1 MAINKHYNLLNQSP
15 IAWNV
20 SIFFV
25 HKRYKKVEA
34 YEQLIINNDDKC
46 IKLVCENQI
55 PTQLTKHNLSFL
67 FYKSKRLVLR
77 YICRLRSLYLVK
89 KIYTMNMVLSGRIK
103 YKTTENINMSLFQTD
118 IGWTKKIYLHENL
131 INIHLFN
138 HIGNLLKL
146 GWYESPQC
154 KVIN

>member
-1 MAINKHYNLLNQSP
+1 
-15 IAWNV
+15 
-20 SIFFV
+20 
-25 HKRYKKVEA
+25 
-34 YEQLIINNDDKC
+34 
-46 IKLVCENQI
+46 
-55 PTQLTKHNLSFL
+55 
-67 FYKSKRLVLR
+67 
-77 YICRLRSLYLVK
+77 
-89 KIYTMNMVLSGRIK
+89 MVFSGRIK

-146 GWYESPQC
+146 GWCESPQC